1 MKEKNDIYLL
11 LRESMFHE
19 IINLFDV
26 YVRDKGILLIFPED
40 INKIEMNAIHLKGY
54 LNLFFRQGNLDL
66 LLTHLLFDILII
78 VPQGILESAA
88 SILTLP

>member
-66 LLTHLLFDILII
+66 LLTHLLFDLII
-78 VPQGILESAA
+78 YINSYFQKW
-88 SILTLP
+88 